1 MSNNKDIFRDILR
14 NSPEDTPAPDF
25 TDKVMQR
32 VISESISKSVLRK
45 PSISRFPIY
54 ISILLIVAAVFFPA
68 FVGKSD
74 IPKTASVLDYDIP
87 LSPVSDALATVS
99 QFWSSL
105 ASLDSLYLI
114 IALGVLALL
123 AIDLLLKRS
132 FNI

>member
-14 NSPEDTPAPDF
+14 NSPEDSPTEDF

-87 LSPVSDALATVS
+87 LSPLSDALATVS